1 MGSEMCIRDSRHT
14 DRATSK
20 RSQHLALL
28 AVRAMRTHNLLT
40 LDDEQSGRDDVTD
53 DVGRH
58 TLVDALVAEVQV
70 PDGQVA
76 GVQYRP

>member
-1 MGSEMCIRDSRHT
+1 
-14 DRATSK
+14 
-20 RSQHLALL
+20 
-28 AVRAMRTHNLLT
+28 MRTHNLLT